1 MNIPV
6 STPLLGAI
14 LAYKV
19 RTKVLES
26 LYRGTILKQVFGQ
39 SPMEQ
44 DQELAIFRGADR
56 IWPKKRSFHLKILVR
71 RLQSASSQHVLNP
84 NSFLPVF
91 FGQRSIRR
99 T

>member
-14 LAYKV
+14 LAFKA

-26 LYRGTILKQVFGQ
+26 LYRGTILVGVR
-39 SPMEQ
+39 SVADGSRDE
-44 DQELAIFRGADR
+44 ELEPSFEAHQHGR
-56 IWPKKRSFHLKILVR
+56 IWPKKRSFHLKILAR
-71 RLQSASSQHVLNP
+71 RLQSASSQHALSP

-91 FGQRSIRR
+91 FGQRS
-99 T
+99 